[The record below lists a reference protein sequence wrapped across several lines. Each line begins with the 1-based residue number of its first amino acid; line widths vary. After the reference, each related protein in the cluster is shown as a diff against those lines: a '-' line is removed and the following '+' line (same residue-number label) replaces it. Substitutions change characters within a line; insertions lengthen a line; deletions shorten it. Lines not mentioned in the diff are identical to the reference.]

1 MKKILL
7 FLSLFLALSIQAQI
21 ISSTDAAVLF
31 SGDEHYGTARFE
43 ALSGAFG
50 ALGGDLSAAEI
61 NPAGIAVFLD
71 NQSSMSLAY
80 RKTNI
85 NTSFYGNNLSNN
97 DQFIN
102 FSQAGGVLVF
112 DLSNDEIWQK
122 VTLGFNYSIV
132 NDFNN
137 SFTMEG
143 NSGTPDFLDDPF
155 LNNDASTTNDVFYNN
170 VDGQSF
176 INTTGGINDKFTFS
190 IGAQYNEKLFYGFS
204 VSTYNLDYS
213 QTADLAEFNNDG
225 SGNTL
230 DASLIQTLQ
239 TTGTGFSFGFGLI
252 AKPVNNIR
260 FGLAYHSP
268 IWYNLTDLYSD
279 DLQIDVSNNTTDLFS
294 DVSNGVFDYKVS
306 TPSVI
311 NGSFAFL
318 FGKSGLLSFDYAYK
332 DYQNTKLRP
341 SAVFAT
347 ENQELST
354 TLRGTSQYRIGAEW
368 RLDMMS
374 LRGGY
379 FMEQSPYKNS
389 PSGDDITGY
398 SIGLGFKLGN
408 RSKLDLAY
416 TNSSYTQPY
425 AFLQASNAGNLNV
438 ENQRI
443 TATVVIGF

>member
-7 FLSLFLALSIQAQI
+7 FLNLFLTLSIQAQI
-21 ISSTDAAVLF
+21 ISTTDAAVLF
-31 SGDEHYGTARFE
+31 SADDHYGSARFE
-43 ALSGAFG
+43 ALSSAFG
-50 ALGGDLSAAEI
+50 ALGGDMSAAEI
-61 NPAGIAVFLD
+61 NPAGIAVFLQD
-71 NQSSMSLAY
+71 QSNMSLAY
-80 RKTNI
+80 RKTAI
-85 NTSFYGNNLSNN
+85 NTSFYGNTLSNN

-112 DLSNDEIWQK
+112 NLRDDENWQK
-122 VTLGFNYSIV
+122 VALGFNYSILK
-132 NDFNN
+132 DYDN
-137 SFTMEG
+137 SFIMEG

-155 LNNDASTTNDVFYNN
+155 LNSDASATNDVFYNN

-176 INTTGGINDKFTFS
+176 INATSGLSDKFTFS
-190 IGAQYNEKLFYGFS
+190 IGTQYNEKLFYGIS
-204 VSTYNLDYS
+204 LSTYSLDYS

-252 AKPVNNIR
+252 AKPIKSMR
-260 FGLAYHSP
+260 FGLSYHSP
-268 IWYNLTDLYSD
+268 IWYDLTDFYGD
-279 DLQIDVSNNTTDLFS
+279 DLQIDVSNNTELFTDVT
-294 DVSNGVFDYKVS
+294 DGVFDYKVT
-306 TPSVI
+306 TPSTL
-311 NGSFAFL
+311 NAGLAFIL
-318 FGKSGLLSFDYAYK
+318 GNSGLLSLDYTYK

-354 TLRGTSQYRIGAEW
+354 TLRGVSQYRIGAEW
-368 RLDMMS
+368 RLEMVS

-379 FMEQSPYKNS
+379 YMEQSPYKDS

-398 SIGLGFKLGN
+398 SVGLGFKLSN
-408 RSKLDLAY
+408 SSKLDVAY
-416 TNSSYTQPY
+416 TNSSYNQPY
-425 AFLQASNAGNLNV
+425 AFLQASDAGNLNV
-438 ENQRI
+438 ENQRV

>member
-7 FLSLFLALSIQAQI
+7 LLGFFLTLSIQSQI
-21 ISSTDAAVLF
+21 ISATDAAVLF

-50 ALGGDLSAAEI
+50 ALGGDMSAAEI

-71 NQSSMSLAY
+71 NQSSMSLSY

-85 NTSFYGNNLSNN
+85 NTSFYGNRLNNN

-112 DLSNDEIWQK
+112 NLDDNKIWQK

-137 SFTMEG
+137 SFIMEG

-155 LNNDASTTNDVFYNN
+155 LNSDASATNDVFYNN

-176 INTTGGINDKFTFS
+176 INTTGGLNDKFTFS
-190 IGAQYNEKLFYGFS
+190 IGAQYNEKIFYGFS

-230 DASLIQTLQ
+230 DASLIQNLQ
-239 TTGTGFSFGFGLI
+239 TSGNGFSFGFGVI
-252 AKPVNNIR
+252 AKPVSSMR

-268 IWYNLTDLYSD
+268 IWYQLTDFYSD
-279 DLQIDVSNNTTDLFS
+279 DLQIDVSNSTDLFT
-294 DVSNGVFDYKVS
+294 DITDGVFDYKVS

-311 NGSFAFL
+311 NASFAFL

-341 SAVFAT
+341 TAVYAT
-347 ENQELST
+347 ENQQMGN
-354 TLRGTSQYRIGAEW
+354 TLRGVSQYRIGAEW

-379 FMEQSPYKNS
+379 FMEQSPYKDS
-389 PSGDDITGY
+389 PSGDDTTGY
-398 SIGLGFKLGN
+398 SVGLGFKLGN
-408 RSKLDLAY
+408 RSKLDFAY
-416 TNSSYTQPY
+416 TNSSYNQPY
-425 AFLQASNAGNLNV
+425 KFLQASDAGNLNV
-438 ENQRI
+438 ENQRV

>member
-1 MKKILL
+1 MKKIFL
-7 FLSLFLALSIQAQI
+7 FLSLFLALSSQAQI
-21 ISSTDAAVLF
+21 ISATDAAVLF

-50 ALGGDLSAAEI
+50 ALGGDMSAAEI

-71 NQSSMSLAY
+71 NQSSMSLGY
-80 RKTNI
+80 RKTDI
-85 NTSFYGNNLSNN
+85 NTSFYGNNLNSN

-112 DLSNDEIWQK
+112 NLNDDEIWQK
-122 VTLGFNYSIV
+122 VALGFNYSIV

-137 SFTMEG
+137 SFIMEG

-155 LNNDASTTNDVFYNN
+155 LNSDSDNTNDVFYNN

-176 INTTGGINDKFTFS
+176 INTTGGLNDKFTFS
-190 IGAQYNEKLFYGFS
+190 IGAQYNDKLFYGLS

-230 DASLIQTLQ
+230 DASLIQSLQ
-239 TTGTGFSFGFGLI
+239 TSGTGFSFGFGLI
-252 AKPVNNIR
+252 AKPVNSLR

-268 IWYNLTDLYSD
+268 IWYNLTDFYTD
-279 DLQIDVSNNTTDLFS
+279 DLQIDVSNNTELFTDVT
-294 DVSNGVFDYKVS
+294 DGVFDYKVS
-306 TPSVI
+306 TPSII
-311 NGSFAFL
+311 NGSFALL

-347 ENQELST
+347 ENQEMST
-354 TLRGTSQYRIGAEW
+354 SLRGVSQYRIGAEW
-368 RLDMMS
+368 RLEMMS

-379 FMEQSPYKNS
+379 FMEQNPYKDS
-389 PSGDDITGY
+389 PTDDDITGY
-398 SIGLGFKLGN
+398 SVGLGFKLSN

-416 TNSSYTQPY
+416 TNTSYNQPY
-425 AFLQASNAGNLNV
+425 AFLQASDAGNLNV
-438 ENQRI
+438 ENQRV